1 MSNIKISEWIE
12 AESVSEDDYVPI
24 IQNGI
29 NKKVKASQIGTGG
42 GGDTLPIGAVV
53 ELASNTVP
61 NNWLLCNGQA
71 VSRTEYAGLFRAIG
85 TTWGAGDGSTTFN
98 VPNRAGLIAIGA
110 GTHIDT
116 NGTSK
121 TFVLGQEYGE
131 YNHTLTTQEMPSHNH
146 TVPIDSFVNNDS
158 QTNQLRGGHIA
169 ENVGAGINYPT
180 NSAGGS
186 QSHNNIQPSIATNF
200 IIKARQSAGVSAS
213 VIQED
218 GTPNET
224 DVYSSE
230 AVEAKLTYSTTEQKV
245 GTWIDGNPIYR
256 KVFDINNPLFSGD
269 TYNFNHDISNIDW
282 LVDARAISVRSGSG
296 SKNFQKFSRLGTTQQ
311 FEDIQRYALDLGDIK
326 ASGQVQFIKGSL
338 QSLARIV
345 LILEYTKTTD

>member
-12 AESVSEDDYVPI
+12 AESVNEDDYVPI

-29 NKKVKASQIGTGG
+29 NKKVKASEIGTGGG

-71 VSRTEYAGLFRAIG
+71 VSRTEYADLFRAIG

-98 VPNRAGLIAIGA
+98 LPNRAGLIAIGA
-110 GTHIDT
+110 GTHTDT
-116 NGTSK
+116 NGDSK

-131 YNHTLTTQEMPSHNH
+131 YEHTLSVAEMPSHSHSTNIGARL
-146 TVPIDSFVNNDS
+146 TLSSGSYGTGSSSPNIIDDFSRDS
-158 QTNQLRGGHIA
+158 SNTGG
-169 ENVGAGINYPT
+169 N
-180 NSAGGS
+180 

-200 IIKARQSAGVSAS
+200 IIKARQSVGVSAS

-230 AVEAKLTYSTTEQKV
+230 AIQAILDEKNTYSTEEKVV
-245 GTWIDGNPIYR
+245 GTWIDGKPLYR
-256 KVFDINNPLFSGD
+256 KVYSTTSKANIDLSNLNCDYIEIVRTRLKVSGYTRNPYYTSSSDYFRTLIDSNENLMIEASASSINN
-269 TYNFNHDISNIDW
+269 W
-282 LVDARAISVRSGSG
+282 
-296 SKNFQKFSRLGTTQQ
+296 TTV
-311 FEDIQRYALDLGDIK
+311 I
-326 ASGQVQFIKGSL
+326 
-338 QSLARIV
+338 
-345 LILEYTKTTD
+345 EYTKTTD